1 MHPEER
7 AWPLRAVRACYV
19 RAEAFKS
26 LSTRVGAPNAKRP
39 VLGMIMGMISD
50 KKYDFVHGVTENAP
64 A

>member
-7 AWPLRAVRACYV
+7 AWPLRGAVRACYV

-39 VLGMIMGMISD
+39 VLGMIMGTI
-50 KKYDFVHGVTENAP
+50 V
-64 A
+64 